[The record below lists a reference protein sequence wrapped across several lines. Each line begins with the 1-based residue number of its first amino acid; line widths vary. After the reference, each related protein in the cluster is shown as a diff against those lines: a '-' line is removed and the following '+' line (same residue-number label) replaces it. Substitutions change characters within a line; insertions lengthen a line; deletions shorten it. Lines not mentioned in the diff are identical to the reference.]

1 MLKISVNFF
10 CKKCGRKSPF
20 PNSRI
25 NRVQSRILGQC
36 PDSFRKDT
44 FGKFLPRNTLKKH
57 FFWKKNTFL
66 SNITRSSMGL
76 PDADK
81 TGETFSNVIAGFTLG
96 YQWLLGV
103 GVSFSE
109 NSNEIV
115 FIHYRWSFPTCNSL
129 ISCYFSK
136 KFGTNFQKVQV
147 YICTETFPS

>member
-1 MLKISVNFF
+1 
-10 CKKCGRKSPF
+10 
-20 PNSRI
+20 
-25 NRVQSRILGQC
+25 
-36 PDSFRKDT
+36 
-44 FGKFLPRNTLKKH
+44 
-57 FFWKKNTFL
+57 
-66 SNITRSSMGL
+66 MGL

-136 KFGTNFQKVQV
+136 KFGTNFQEVQV
-147 YICTETFPS
+147 YICTKNFPS